1 MRWTD
6 PLGCSL
12 VQLEV
17 VTQFVLHT
25 RPSAGLLVGLVVT
38 CEGAPVGVRGGAVH
52 WRTVCPQWCRP
63 SPAARTPAADQP
75 SPSGP
80 MERSI
85 GPVEQG
91 THLHRA
97 MASLIDSR
105 RTPQPFRH
113 HACGSCPCSELALVP
128 EHLLQDHP
136 LMAINLFS
144 HQHAVRHE
152 PVGGLPHL
160 LPHNVVVVK
169 KKVLLKP
176 RLVGLLVD
184 PSIPLAI
191 SLWRLLTVVTPH
203 PAGII
208 AIPAEQPDSLGATL
222 TCVACPRPLDFL
234 LEQGLRRC
242 LRRPPAL
249 SPACGGAGSGDAAGA
264 WLLEASTATDIM
276 RRGSSLTH
284 SDLQMREL
292 PISGLHM

>member
-1 MRWTD
+1 
-6 PLGCSL
+6 
-12 VQLEV
+12 
-17 VTQFVLHT
+17 
-25 RPSAGLLVGLVVT
+25 
-38 CEGAPVGVRGGAVH
+38 
-52 WRTVCPQWCRP
+52 
-63 SPAARTPAADQP
+63 
-75 SPSGP
+75 
-80 MERSI
+80 
-85 GPVEQG
+85 
-91 THLHRA
+91 
-97 MASLIDSR
+97 
-105 RTPQPFRH
+105 
-113 HACGSCPCSELALVP
+113 
-128 EHLLQDHP
+128 
-136 LMAINLFS
+136 MAINLFS

-152 PVGGLPHL
+152 PIGGLPHL

-284 SDLQMREL
+284 SDLQM
-292 PISGLHM
+292 

>member
-1 MRWTD
+1 MRV
-6 PLGCSL
+6 LSL
-12 VQLEV
+12 
-17 VTQFVLHT
+17 F
-25 RPSAGLLVGLVVT
+25 
-38 CEGAPVGVRGGAVH
+38 
-52 WRTVCPQWCRP
+52 RT
-63 SPAARTPAADQP
+63 
-75 SPSGP
+75 
-80 MERSI
+80 
-85 GPVEQG
+85 
-91 THLHRA
+91 
-97 MASLIDSR
+97 
-105 RTPQPFRH
+105 
-113 HACGSCPCSELALVP
+113 CPCSRAP
-128 EHLLQDHP
+128 PPRSPSHGHQPLQP
-136 LMAINLFS
+136 SA
-144 HQHAVRHE
+144 RCPPRTRP

-264 WLLEASTATDIM
+264 CCWK
-276 RRGSSLTH
+276 
-284 SDLQMREL
+284 LQPPPTSCDEDRL
-292 PISGLHM
+292 